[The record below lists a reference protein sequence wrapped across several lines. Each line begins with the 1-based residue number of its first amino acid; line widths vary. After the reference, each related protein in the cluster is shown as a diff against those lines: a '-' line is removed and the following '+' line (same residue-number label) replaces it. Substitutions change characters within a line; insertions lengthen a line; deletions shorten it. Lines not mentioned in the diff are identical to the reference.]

1 MFFQTSCD
9 QCKKK
14 SKKQFISNCSEI
26 ENDNIHAAAVDVI
39 DELVNKDLIP
49 PDQISEHDEEFIN
62 IFVPFI
68 ITNSSNLE
76 ADSKMTREIHKPS
89 IQNLARMLS

>member
-1 MFFQTSCD
+1 MFFHFTSCD

-39 DELVNKDLIP
+39 DELVNKDLVA
-49 PDQISEHDEEFIN
+49 PDQISKQHGEEFIN

-76 ADSKMTREIHKPS
+76 ADSKMTREIHEII
-89 IQNLARMLS
+89 IQKKVS

>member
-9 QCKKK
+9 RCKTKTK
-14 SKKQFISNCSEI
+14 AQFISFCSEI
-26 ENDNIHAAAVDVI
+26 ENDNFDPAAADVI
-39 DELVNKDLIP
+39 DELVNKDLVA
-49 PDQISEHDEEFIN
+49 PDHISEHDEEFIN

-76 ADSKMTREIHKPS
+76 SDSKMTREIH
-89 IQNLARMLS
+89 IQNLARMNTS